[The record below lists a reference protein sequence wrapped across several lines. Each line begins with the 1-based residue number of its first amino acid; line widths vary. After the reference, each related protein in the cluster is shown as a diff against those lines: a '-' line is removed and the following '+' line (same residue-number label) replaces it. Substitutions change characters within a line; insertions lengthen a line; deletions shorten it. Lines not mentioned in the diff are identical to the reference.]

1 MASLDTLADARNFQP
16 CKSKNDRPSF
26 VDEKRMHDI
35 KKNGIPNIPSLFID
49 ENCNKKEIPNKHKM
63 DEFNNF
69 WMMFC
74 NAIHMWLYHSNDCHY
89 FRLFESL
96 KKKGD

>member
-1 MASLDTLADARNFQP
+1 
-16 CKSKNDRPSF
+16 
-26 VDEKRMHDI
+26 
-35 KKNGIPNIPSLFID
+35 
-49 ENCNKKEIPNKHKM
+49 M